1 MNPAPWYIEVPTP
14 ASSVTTDAAGVP
26 RKPIPMWCR
35 EGNDFVRRNSSG
47 AVIARVSP
55 ADASGR
61 PITGS
66 AGADAPASYVLDKA
80 ALAAFAP
87 QALAKISGSEIGWT
101 RPSWSPP
108 GVTGTPPKIPLLG
121 LVDAA
126 LVDAGYAVEIR
137 QGRADSEALL
147 RAAFTALRGAPL
159 PAGHIQVAYTPQDPG
174 VFTMSAVAPA
184 REGTW
189 EIVSRPMNVGQNA
202 LRCKISANEFAEI
215 RRSAPRG
222 TKYVFETFNANGDRI
237 VRLDPTRTMEDAIN
251 AFRRSYSARI
261 VPGMMAGAVPADL
274 SATFHGQNAGTT
286 SLVTEGDWH
295 FQQNATNTMLY
306 TELDGPDDW
315 AVQIE
320 AANDRAVSAAL
331 VDESGRVLVDVMA
344 PTPSEAIA
352 KLQTKA
358 KTQGVRLATF
368 ATIPASILAKFVAA
382 TKININTPQEKTMS
396 NPLEA
401 PSTFSVAKQ
410 AYTTAAIGK
419 AVTAT
424 ERKILDLVKSKLRQ
438 AYPSLPDHEGYDRMI
453 LTMIPILVREAAIRA
468 PESVPE
474 TVRKYVVVGSDA
486 AIFFDAVKNV
496 DDLGSMLAS
505 VSSDIIEM
513 MAGLGQMASMANG
526 AGGMFGAI
534 EDKTVVNLEA
544 HKEKEKVRANAGG
557 SGSSANGS

>member
-1 MNPAPWYIEVPTP
+1 MNPAPWYVEVPVPAPSTP
-14 ASSVTTDAAGVP
+14 LTG
-26 RKPIPMWCR
+26 KPIGMWCR
-35 EGNDFVRRNSSG
+35 EGNDFIRRDARG
-47 AVIARVSP
+47 TVIARVYP
-55 ADASGR
+55 ANA
-61 PITGS
+61 
-66 AGADAPASYVLDKA
+66 AGVSISTDTPAKYVLDPA
-80 ALAAFAP
+80 AIAVSAPALFPKIVAAMS
-87 QALAKISGSEIGWT
+87 QGWT
-101 RPSWSPP
+101 SPNWSPP

-126 LVDAGYAVEIR
+126 LVEAGYAVEIR
-137 QGRADSEALL
+137 QGRSDSEALL
-147 RAAFTALRGAPL
+147 RAAFTALKGAPV
-159 PAGHIQVAYTPQDPG
+159 PPGHVQVTYTPQDPG

-202 LRCKISANEFAEI
+202 LRCKISSTEFAEI

-222 TKYVFETFNANGDRI
+222 TKYVFETFTANGDRV
-237 VRLDPTRTMEDAIN
+237 VRLDPARTMEDAVN

-261 VPGMMAGAVPADL
+261 APGMMAGAVSADL
-274 SATFHGQNAGTT
+274 SATFHGQTLATAA
-286 SLVTEGDWH
+286 LVSEGDWH
-295 FQQNATNTMLY
+295 LAQNATNTTLY
-306 TELDGPDDW
+306 TEIPGPDDW

-331 VDESGRVLVDVMA
+331 VDSDGRVLVDVMSS
-344 PTPSEAIA
+344 TPAA
-352 KLQTKA
+352 ALTALRTKA
-358 KTQGVRLATF
+358 QSQGVRLGAF
-368 ATIPASILAKFVAA
+368 AALPAGILAKFVTA

-396 NPLEA
+396 VNEA

-505 VSSDIIEM
+505 VSTDIIEM

-534 EDKTVVNLEA
+534 EDKTVVNLE
-544 HKEKEKVRANAGG
+544 ERQKEKVRANAAN